1 MKCLVTGGA
10 GFIGS
15 NLVDRL
21 LSDGHEVVVVD
32 DESATSNV
40 QFYWNKNAQNHIVSI
55 RDMDSISPLFSG
67 VSTVFHL
74 AAFSRIQIAMKNPRE
89 CLETNYIG
97 TYNLLECA
105 KREGVNRFINSS
117 TSSSYGLK
125 NEPPL
130 RESMPTDCLNPYSA
144 TKVGAEILCEM
155 YQKLHG
161 LSTVTLRYFNVY
173 GPRQPLKGTY
183 APVIGLFEEQKKA
196 RKPCTIVGDGEQ
208 RRDFT
213 HVSDVV
219 EANMCAMQ
227 TNCDGVFN
235 IGTGKNHSV
244 NDIAKLV
251 NNPYNTVQIPSRP
264 GEARITLAD
273 NTKAKTLLGWEPKK
287 ELHEYFENSSKIS
300 WR

>member
-1 MKCLVTGGA
+1 MEA
-10 GFIGS
+10 G
-15 NLVDRL
+15 V
-21 LSDGHEVVVVD
+21 
-32 DESATSNV
+32 
-40 QFYWNKNAQNHIVSI
+40 
-55 RDMDSISPLFSG
+55 
-67 VSTVFHL
+67 
-74 AAFSRIQIAMKNPRE
+74 
-89 CLETNYIG
+89 
-97 TYNLLECA
+97 
-105 KREGVNRFINSS
+105 KRFVNSS
-117 TSSSYGLK
+117 TSSSYGLA
-125 NEPPL
+125 NIPPL
-130 RESMPTDCLNPYSA
+130 REDMPTDCLNPYSA
-144 TKVGAEILCEM
+144 SKVGAEILCQM

-173 GPRQPLKGTY
+173 GLRQPLKGHY

-213 HVSDVV
+213 HVLDVV

-227 TNCDGVFN
+227 TNHNGVFN

-251 NNPYNTVQIPSRP
+251 NNPYNSIQIPDRP

-273 NTKAKTLLGWEPKK
+273 NTKAKTLLGWQPTK